1 MNTKPNTNLNT
12 TATAKS
18 NTDANAGIIY
28 VLASGSPRRIEMMRA
43 HGYDPIIC
51 PADIDE
57 NIPLYHGMK
66 ETVMFLALK
75 KAQSVLEMCKN
86 GSVSLQASL
95 ESAKSSKVS
104 EPPESLV
111 SSNYDGAKNLIII
124 GSDTIV
130 YKDEIMGKPED
141 KDDAFRMLS
150 ALRNDVHYV
159 VTGVA
164 LLAANATNRIATV
177 PENSGTHAPSTCV
190 TPEQK
195 YEFTCGK
202 VFAEVTK
209 VYVRD
214 FTDEELTAYVNTA
227 EPYDKAGGYAIQ
239 GAFGKYID
247 HIEGDYDNVVGFP
260 WTRIEEELAKL
271 KTQISD

>member
-1 MNTKPNTNLNT
+1 
-12 TATAKS
+12 
-18 NTDANAGIIY
+18 
-28 VLASGSPRRIEMMRA
+28 
-43 HGYDPIIC
+43 
-51 PADIDE
+51 
-57 NIPLYHGMK
+57 
-66 ETVMFLALK
+66 MFLALK

-86 GSVSLQASL
+86 GSVPLQVEL
-95 ESAKSSKVS
+95 ELTNLELAKSSKVS
-104 EPPESLV
+104 EPPESLE
-111 SSNYDGAKNLIII
+111 STIRDESKNIVII

-164 LLAANATNRIATV
+164 LLAATATNRIASA
-177 PENSGTHAPSTCV
+177 PENSETHALATCV

-260 WTRIEEELAKL
+260 WTRIKEELAKL
-271 KTQISD
+271 K

>member
-1 MNTKPNTNLNT
+1 MNTNLNENIT
-12 TATAKS
+12 TDTNAEP
-18 NTDANAGIIY
+18 NTDANASAGITY
-28 VLASGSPRRIEMMRA
+28 VLASGSPRRIEMMHS
-43 HGYDPIIC
+43 HGYDPVIC

-86 GSVSLQASL
+86 GSVPLQANL
-95 ESAKSSKVS
+95 DSAKSSETS
-104 EPPESLV
+104 ESPESPNCDESKSIV
-111 SSNYDGAKNLIII
+111 II

-164 LLAANATNRIATV
+164 LLAAKATDGIATA
-177 PENSGTHAPSTCV
+177 PKKSEAHAPSTYV

-195 YEFTCGK
+195 YKFTYGK
-202 VFAEVTK
+202 VFAEVTR
-209 VYVRD
+209 VYVGD